1 MTKIKLTYFD
11 GRGRGELSRLILAYG
26 GQPWEDDRISFEQWP
41 ELKPKTPLGTLP
53 ILEYGDKKL
62 CQSITIARFLANEF
76 GIAGKNN
83 MEKAEADM
91 IVDTIVD
98 VQIELFKNMFEKN
111 PIEKKKQADK
121 LEKETLP
128 RFLKQMLAIRQQSS
142 GSFLVGNDLTWADIA
157 LATFLDTFLPK
168 YHIDGISRFSLLT
181 ELMHKVQACDKIKTY
196 MDAQKATAF

>member
-1 MTKIKLTYFD
+1 M
-11 GRGRGELSRLILAYG
+11 
-26 GQPWEDDRISFEQWP
+26 
-41 ELKPKTPLGTLP
+41 
-53 ILEYGDKKL
+53 EYGDKKL

-98 VQIELFKNMFEKN
+98 VQIGNQCHFYVFEIFYNKYIFLNYWKIWPKYCDCISELFKNMFEKN

-142 GSFLVGNDLTWADIA
+142 GSFLVGNDV
-157 LATFLDTFLPK
+157 
-168 YHIDGISRFSLLT
+168 SLYQN
-181 ELMHKVQACDKIKTY
+181 KS
-196 MDAQKATAF
+196 

>member
-1 MTKIKLTYFD
+1 M
-11 GRGRGELSRLILAYG
+11 
-26 GQPWEDDRISFEQWP
+26 
-41 ELKPKTPLGTLP
+41 
-53 ILEYGDKKL
+53 EYGDKKL

-98 VQIELFKNMFEKN
+98 VQIGNQYHSNLLKSSNNKYIFLYYWKPQPKYCDCFPELFKNMFEKN
-111 PIEKKKQADK
+111 PIEQKKQADK

-142 GSFLVGNDLTWADIA
+142 GSFLVGNDVSI
-157 LATFLDTFLPK
+157 
-168 YHIDGISRFSLLT
+168 YHNKS
-181 ELMHKVQACDKIKTY
+181 
-196 MDAQKATAF
+196 